1 MAFLGNA
8 PLTKNFD
15 AFEDLAKVAKVP
27 YNALKERIV
36 SAMGAEDSSDIA
48 REILNGILAKI
59 VAKDFSEIIDAGE
72 DLVKFYKKYQ
82 GVVGGVVD
90 GFGGGIGSRII
101 GSGKVEIV

>member
-8 PLTKNFD
+8 PVTKHFD

-27 YNALKERIV
+27 YNALKKRLL
-36 SAMGAEDSSDIA
+36 SAFGVEDSSDVA

-59 VAKDFSEIIDAGE
+59 VAKDFNEILDAGE

-82 GVVGGVVD
+82 GEVD
-90 GFGGGIGSRII
+90 RFG
-101 GSGKVEIV
+101 KAF

>member
-8 PLTKNFD
+8 PVTKHFD

-27 YNALKERIV
+27 YNALKKRLL
-36 SAMGAEDSSDIA
+36 SAFGVEDSSDVA

-59 VAKDFSEIIDAGE
+59 VDKDLSEIVDAAE

-82 GVVGGVVD
+82 EVVGG
-90 GFGGGIGSRII
+90 FGRII
-101 GSGKVEIV
+101 SSGMSY